1 MPDHQHSREARKNE
15 LRLFVSSTFRD
26 LQPEREQLVKKV
38 FPRIRKECRERGVEF
53 TEIDLR
59 WGITEDESRTG
70 KTIRICLEEIDRC
83 RPYFIGIIGSRYG
96 WVPGITE
103 IEKDREI
110 LKEFPWLRDFA
121 AKEKSIIEMEFAHG
135 ALLEKNDSSFFYE
148 QVLGGSV
155 DVMDAMDN
163 LDTTLSNKSIASKG
177 LSTLKET
184 LQSTGVPYRRFND
197 PEELGELVFQDI
209 ISILDRHFPAK
220 RDLTPLERER
230 IEHEA
235 FSINRRRAY
244 VANPAYYDAFVKHV
258 ESDGPPLV
266 IWGRS
271 GLGKS
276 ALMSHL
282 AHEYQTQNPNAFV
295 VQHFIGAAEG
305 SDPED
310 VIRQVMMEIKERYAL
325 SETVPTDDTTLRE
338 EFPVWLAKVGST
350 PLLKKEGAGGGFFDA
365 QEPPPNPLLLKEGE
379 TDKLVLFIDA
389 LNQLTGVATE
399 MHWLPEFIPPNVRLV
414 LSTTADSVPLEQ
426 LRKRNW
432 NELELQSLTEHQ
444 REAIAS
450 NFLKRYRKSLP
461 QKDLHTLSSD
471 PKSSSPLFLRTVLE
485 ELRIFGHHQSLHEH
499 LADYLGSA
507 DERELFQKVL
517 ARLERDHGEESV
529 RTVMTAIWASRHGL
543 SEAEL
548 MEITG
553 KPRMALSELMIA
565 MEYHLM
571 VREGFH
577 SFFHNFLR
585 EAIEQR
591 YVPEEKEKKASHAH
605 IGRYFSTREFGERRR
620 AEEPWQWQAAGEHD
634 ALKRSLL
641 EPGMLALLETDH
653 ERYEALGYWREFGN
667 VEIDAEYIPR
677 LMGSGLN
684 SNTVVQAFTN
694 AIELL
699 VLASEYT
706 RADEVFGA
714 GYPQVEKL
722 AMETKLQ
729 LELREKQIL
738 ILNNLGKYDIALE
751 RSEKMVNDPAILPF
765 PKNRVEI
772 LDHIFYALYHLGRIE
787 EAEKI
792 LRKSIDECAELYG
805 PRSREISP
813 RYNSL
818 GSLLTNASKF
828 AEAEDYFRRFAGI
841 VSEHFGASHTAMAQ
855 AKTQLAAYFNRT
867 SRFSEALTEL
877 REAETIY
884 MGTLGPYHKQ
894 TCICR
899 QQMANAKLG
908 INDIPG
914 ARSLYESVVESAR
927 NRPGPLLPVIFT
939 SGVGIGYMYYLEG
952 NYEQAIPYYEKYLP
966 YYEKTYGSG
975 NPDAI
980 RAKKRL
986 EEMREKLGIM
996 NT

>member
-38 FPRIRKECRERGVEF
+38 FPRIRKECRQRGVEF

-103 IEKDREI
+103 IEKDREM

-148 QVLGGSV
+148 QVLSGSV
-155 DVMDAMDN
+155 DGMDAMDN
-163 LDTTLSNKSIASKG
+163 LDTTLSNKSIASTG

-209 ISILDRHFPAK
+209 ISILDRDFPAK

-276 ALMSHL
+276 ALMAHL

-338 EFPVWLAKVGST
+338 EFPVWLAKVGSN
-350 PLLKKEGAGGGFFDA
+350 PLLKKEGAGGGLFDA

-379 TDKLVLFIDA
+379 TDKLVVFIDA

-399 MHWLPEFIPPNVRLV
+399 MHWLPEFIPDNVRLV

-432 NELELQSLTEHQ
+432 NEVELQPLTEHQ

-461 QKDLHTLSSD
+461 QKDLHRLSSD

-499 LADYLGSA
+499 LADYLGST

-529 RTVMTAIWASRHGL
+529 RSVMTAIWASRHGL

-577 SFFHNFLR
+577 TFFHNFLR

-591 YVPEEKEKKASHAH
+591 YVPEEAVRKAAHAAL
-605 IGRYFSTREFGERRR
+605 GEYFATREFGHRRMN
-620 AEEPWQWQAAGEHD
+620 EEPWQWQAAQD
-634 ALKRSLL
+634 NDRLKQSLL
-641 EPGMLALLETDH
+641 APEMLALLETQH
-653 ERYEALGYWREFGN
+653 EQYEAFGYWRGFDRIEL
-667 VEIDAEYIPR
+667 DAGYIPR
-677 LMGSGLN
+677 LMDPTLESE
-684 SNTVVQAFTN
+684 TVVEAFTN
-694 AIELL
+694 AVDLI
-699 VLASEYT
+699 VLSSAYAQ
-706 RADEVFGA
+706 ADEFFVA
-714 GYPQVEKL
+714 GYPVVEKIEMDAEHRL
-722 AMETKLQ
+722 T
-729 LELREKQIL
+729 LREKRIL
-738 ILNNLGKYDIALE
+738 ILNHLGKYKEAAELAQAMLNE
-751 RSEKMVNDPAILPF
+751 SEMAKH
-765 PKNRVEI
+765 PKIRVGL
-772 LDHIFYALYHLGRIE
+772 LDQFSYALHYLGRYE

-792 LRKSIDECAELYG
+792 ITASIEYCMELYG
-805 PRSREISP
+805 PRSREIIS
-813 RYNSL
+813 RYNNL
-818 GSLLTNASKF
+818 AAVLLFQSRF
-828 AEAEDYFRRFAGI
+828 QEAEDYLQKVIAI
-841 VSEHFGASHTAMAQ
+841 VQELFGTNHTEMAYALMQLGSYFNKVGCFKDAKVEFEKAEAIYLRTTGPEHF
-855 AKTQLAAYFNRT
+855 
-867 SRFSEALTEL
+867 
-877 REAETIY
+877 
-884 MGTLGPYHKQ
+884 Q

-899 QQMANAKLG
+899 QQLAGAEIGL
-908 INDIPG
+908 NDIQA
-914 ARSLYESVVESAR
+914 ARALYQSVVSIMIKKFGMDH
-927 NRPGPLLPVIFT
+927 PQTMSSGI
-939 SGVGIGYMYYLEG
+939 GVGFTYYLEG
-952 NYEQAIPYYEKYLP
+952 NYESAIPYYERFLP
-966 YYEKTYGSG
+966 YYEETYGAE
-975 NPDAI
+975 NPETI
-980 RAKKRL
+980 KRRNRL
-986 EEMREKLGIM
+986 EEMREKVRSKR
-996 NT
+996 